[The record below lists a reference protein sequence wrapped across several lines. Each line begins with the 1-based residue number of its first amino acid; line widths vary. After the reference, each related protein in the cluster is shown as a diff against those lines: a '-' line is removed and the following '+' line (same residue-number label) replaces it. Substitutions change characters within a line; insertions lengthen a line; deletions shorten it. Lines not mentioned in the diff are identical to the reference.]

1 MLLEAVS
8 YLTTPCATYARRM
21 GYLRESI
28 AIEARYNR
36 CRASWDPHLEAS
48 KAVIREAI
56 SRCESHRKAVVLG
69 SGLLLD
75 VPLQDLSDRF
85 KSVLLVDVVHL
96 RNAKRKAAAHY
107 NVSLMEA
114 DIAGVAEALHHDAH
128 TLFTPNT
135 KLLVDDPEV
144 DLVISA
150 NLASQLP
157 TVPLAFVEKRI
168 HIDTDTAW
176 DFGRDIVAG
185 HLNHLRAFDAVQCL
199 ITDRRRTVVDG
210 NGDVVEDM
218 DALFGIELPVTDA
231 MWDWEIAPLGEIASN
246 RSIRNEVHGFADLRT
261 A

>member
-8 YLTTPCATYARRM
+8 YITTPCAAYARRM

-36 CRASWDPHLEAS
+36 CRSQWDPHLEAS
-48 KAVIREAI
+48 KAVIREAM
-56 SRCESHRKAVVLG
+56 SRCDSHRKAVVLG

-75 VPLQDLSDRF
+75 VPLQDLANRF

-96 RNAKRKAAAHY
+96 RSARRKAAAHW
-107 NVSLMEA
+107 NVTCKEA

-128 TLFTPNT
+128 TLFTPASR
-135 KLLVDDPEV
+135 LLVDDPEV

-157 TVPLAFVEKRI
+157 AVPLAYVEKRI
-168 HIDTDTAW
+168 HIDTDTAQ
-176 DFGRDIVAG
+176 DFGRDIIAG

-199 ITDRRRTVVDG
+199 VTDRRRTVIDR
-210 NGDVVEDM
+210 NGEVVEDL
-218 DALFGIELPVTDA
+218 DALYGIELPFTDA
-231 MWDWEIAPLGEIASN
+231 MWDWDIAPMGEISSN
-246 RSIRNEVHGFADLRT
+246 RAIRNEVHGFPDLRN

>member
-8 YLTTPCATYARRM
+8 YLTTPCAPYARRM

-36 CRASWDPHLEAS
+36 CRAQWDPHLDAT

-56 SRCESHRKAVVLG
+56 GRCDRHRKAVVLG

-75 VPLQDLSDRF
+75 IPLKDLSDSF

-96 RNAKRKAAAHY
+96 RAARRKAAEHW

-128 TLFTPNT
+128 TLFTPNN

-144 DLVISA
+144 DLVVSA

-157 TVPLAFVEKRI
+157 TVPLAYVDRRI
-168 HIDTDTAW
+168 HLDTDTAQ
-176 DFGRDIVAG
+176 DFGRDIIAG
-185 HLNHLRAFDAVQCL
+185 HLNHLRAFDAVLCL
-199 ITDRRRTVVDG
+199 ITDRRRTVIDREG
-210 NGDVVEDM
+210 HAVEDM
-218 DALFGIELPVTDA
+218 DALYGVMLPVTDA
-231 MWDWEIAPLGEIASN
+231 VWHWEIAPMGEIASN
-246 RSIRNEVHGFADLRT
+246 RAIHNEVHGFADLRS

>member
-8 YLTTPCATYARRM
+8 YLTTPCAPYARRM

-36 CRASWDPHLEAS
+36 CRVQWDPHLDAS

-56 SRCESHRKAVVLG
+56 SRCDRHRKAVVLG

-75 VPLQDLSDRF
+75 VPLEDLSDGF

-96 RNAKRKAAAHY
+96 RTARRKAAEHW

-128 TLFTPNT
+128 TLFTPNN

-144 DLVISA
+144 DLVVSA

-157 TVPLAFVEKRI
+157 TVPLAYVDRRI
-168 HIDTDTAW
+168 HIDTDTAQ
-176 DFGRDIVAG
+176 DFGRDIIAG

-199 ITDRRRTVVDG
+199 ITNRRRTVVDNKG
-210 NGDVVEDM
+210 HAVEDV
-218 DALFGIELPVTDA
+218 DALYGIELPATDA
-231 MWDWEIAPLGEIASN
+231 IWDWEIAPMGEIASN
-246 RSIRNEVHGFADLRT
+246 RAIRNEVHGFVDLRS

>member
-8 YLTTPCATYARRM
+8 YFMTPCAPYARRM

-36 CRASWDPHLEAS
+36 CRAQWDPHMEAS

-56 SRCESHRKAVVLG
+56 GRCDRHRKAVVLG

-75 VPLQDLSDRF
+75 IPLHDLSDRF
-85 KSVLLVDVVHL
+85 KSVVLVDVVRL
-96 RNAKRKAAAHY
+96 RTAKRKAAEHW

-135 KLLVDDPEV
+135 RLLVDDPEV
-144 DLVISA
+144 DLVVSA
-150 NLASQLP
+150 NLASQLA
-157 TVPLAFVEKRI
+157 TVPLAYVDRRI
-168 HIDTDTAW
+168 HLDTDTAQ

-185 HLNHLRAFDAVQCL
+185 HLNHLRSFDAVQCL
-199 ITDRRRTVVDG
+199 ITDRRRTVVDKKG
-210 NGDVVEDM
+210 EVIEDV
-218 DALFGIELPVTDA
+218 DALFGIELPVTETI
-231 MWDWEIAPLGEIASN
+231 WDWEIAPLGEIASN
-246 RSIRNEVHGFADLRT
+246 RAIRNEVHGFADLRT